1 VNDMKQNLHALSHSV
16 SLQMKLSIAR
26 PMFQFV
32 IWISPLF
39 YATITYLI
47 YGGQSPDKIFQY
59 VVLGSGF
66 MGLWT
71 SIVFSSASDV
81 NRERMYGTL
90 ENIFVA
96 PVSFAYILMGKIV
109 GNTIWGL
116 LSMVLSFVYLTIVF
130 QIELPTIRLLPVVLG
145 LIFVVIAISVFAFVM
160 ALLFTLSK
168 HAVDIMNVIEYPIFL
183 ICGFLFPL
191 TILPD
196 WVQVISYTLPP
207 TWAIYLLRM
216 VTNASSTT
224 NEILIAFS
232 GLVVITM
239 AYVGIALL
247 SYRAVDRKARIDGK
261 LGVY

>member
-1 VNDMKQNLHALSHSV
+1 MKQNLHALTHSI

-47 YGGQSPDKIFQY
+47 YGAQSPEKIFQY

-96 PVSFAYILMGKIV
+96 PVSFAYILMGKII

-116 LSMVLSFVYLTIVF
+116 LSMILSFVYLSLVF
-130 QIELPTIRLLPVVLG
+130 QIEVPTIRPMLLVLG
-145 LIFVVIAISVFAFVM
+145 LMFVVIGISIFAFVM

-196 WVQVISYTLPP
+196 WVKVISYALPP
-207 TWAIYLLRM
+207 TWAIHLLRT
-216 VTNASSTT
+216 VTNYTSTYT
-224 NEILIAFS
+224 EILVAFS
-232 GLVVITM
+232 GLVVVSM
-239 AYVGIALL
+239 VYVVMALL

>member
-1 VNDMKQNLHALSHSV
+1 MKQNLHALSHSI

-47 YGGQSPDKIFQY
+47 YGGQSPEKIFQY

-96 PVSFAYILMGKIV
+96 PVSFAYILMGKII

-116 LSMVLSFVYLTIVF
+116 LSMMLSFIYLTIVF
-130 QIELPTIRLLPVVLG
+130 HIELPTIRPLLLVLG
-145 LIFVVIAISVFAFVM
+145 LIFVVIGISVFAFVM

-191 TILPD
+191 TILPN
-196 WVQVISYTLPP
+196 WVQAISYALPP
-207 TWAIYLLRM
+207 TWAIHLLRT
-216 VTNASSTT
+216 VTT
-224 NEILIAFS
+224 NTSTYEDILVAFS
-232 GLVVITM
+232 GLMVISMVYVV
-239 AYVGIALL
+239 IALL
-247 SYRAVDRKARIDGK
+247 TYRAVDRKARVDGK

>member
-1 VNDMKQNLHALSHSV
+1 MKQNLHALSHSI

-47 YGGQSPDKIFQY
+47 YGGQSPEKIFQY

-96 PVSFAYILMGKIV
+96 PVSFAYILMGKII

-116 LSMVLSFVYLTIVF
+116 LSMMLSFIYLTIVF
-130 QIELPTIRLLPVVLG
+130 HIELPTIRPLLLVLG
-145 LIFVVIAISVFAFVM
+145 LIFVVIGISVFAFVM

-191 TILPD
+191 TILPN
-196 WVQVISYTLPP
+196 WVQAISYALPP
-207 TWAIYLLRM
+207 TWAIHLLRT
-216 VTNASSTT
+216 VTT
-224 NEILIAFS
+224 NTSTYADILVAFS
-232 GLVVITM
+232 GLMVISMVYVV
-239 AYVGIALL
+239 IALL
-247 SYRAVDRKARIDGK
+247 TYRAVDRKARVDGK